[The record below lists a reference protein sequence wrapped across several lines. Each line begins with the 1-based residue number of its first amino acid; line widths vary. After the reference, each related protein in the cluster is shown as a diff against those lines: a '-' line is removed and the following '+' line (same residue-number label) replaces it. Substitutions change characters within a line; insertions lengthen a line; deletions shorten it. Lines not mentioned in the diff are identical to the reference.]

1 MVLLIL
7 LLIFLKKK
15 RLLFIM
21 LKYFKCLIDLRD
33 KKTLRRGESN
43 PAPVD
48 ENHVS

>member
-33 KKTLRRGESN
+33 KKNPPTRGVEPRSRG
-43 PAPVD
+43 
-48 ENHVS
+48 